1 MRPGLGFYKYS
12 FNDID
17 RKNTSFGNSESRNI
31 NFVSPLLIPYF
42 TDKYWYNSIALNL
55 GIENDFPI
63 FRDCQVRLA
72 TDIKNYITFS
82 QSYHLTT
89 NPDGS
94 KNFNKNDTKYYGISL
109 LATAGLIK
117 RFKKISVGPSVI
129 VPIFDGWRTD
139 QAFPQETGKDTR
151 NKFFGGVGFGI
162 VFNYSW
168 NKINHK

>member
-1 MRPGLGFYKYS
+1 M
-12 FNDID
+12 
-17 RKNTSFGNSESRNI
+17 
-31 NFVSPLLIPYF
+31 
-42 TDKYWYNSIALNL
+42 NL